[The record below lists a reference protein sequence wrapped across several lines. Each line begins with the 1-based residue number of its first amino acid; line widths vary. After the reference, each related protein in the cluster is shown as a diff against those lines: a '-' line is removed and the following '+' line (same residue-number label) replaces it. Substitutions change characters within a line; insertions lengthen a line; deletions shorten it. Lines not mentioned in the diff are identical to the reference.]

1 MKHKKLFYLFSII
14 CLLVI
19 FLFSFS
25 NISMAADQKLVN
37 TLKKAFEQIEDWLLK
52 LATPAAAVAVRNWCV
67 YEKV

>member
-25 NISMAADQKLVN
+25 PPGAGPEGKILVQKEGGHKVVELIV
-37 TLKKAFEQIEDWLLK
+37 LL
-52 LATPAAAVAVRNWCV
+52 
-67 YEKV
+67 